1 MTAPKLTEAERTP
14 KSYTPETVLTTEEV
28 AVWLDVHPRTVRG
41 LGIKTIRLG
50 HSTVRYLAKH
60 VLEYM
65 EAKAA

>member
-1 MTAPKLTEAERTP
+1 
-14 KSYTPETVLTTEEV
+14 
-28 AVWLDVHPRTVRG
+28 VWLDVHPRTVRG

>member
-1 MTAPKLTEAERTP
+1 MSRETKESAARQPKCYP
-14 KSYTPETVLTTEEV
+14 PETILTTEEV
-28 AVWLDVHPRTVRG
+28 AAWLDVHPKTVRG
-41 LGIKTIRLG
+41 LGIRTVRLG

>member
-1 MTAPKLTEAERTP
+1 MPSQKPEAPDRIP
-14 KSYTPETVLTTEEV
+14 IGYTPETVLTTEEV
-28 AVWLDVHPRTVRG
+28 AAWLDVHPKTVRG
-41 LGIKTIRLG
+41 LAIKTVRIG

>member
-1 MTAPKLTEAERTP
+1 MSQESKREPKG
-14 KSYTPETVLTTEEV
+14 YTPETVLTTEEV
-28 AVWLDVHPRTVRG
+28 AVWLDVHPKTVRALGIRTV
-41 LGIKTIRLG
+41 RLG

>member
-1 MTAPKLTEAERTP
+1 MSAERDTRQP
-14 KSYTPETVLTTEEV
+14 KAYAAETVLTTEEV
-28 AVWLDVHPRTVRG
+28 AAWLDVHPKTVRN
-41 LGIKTIRLG
+41 LGIKTVRLG